1 MKTDF
6 SINVNVSIGVTSEV
20 VQLVTAILAKQPAQ
34 IVAPGTVV
42 SNEPQ
47 PEPQAAAKKTRKG
60 KGEATAEAPANDAAG
75 EQQEAETPTDQPE
88 PQPEAEAET
97 NRELTEEDVRE
108 AMHKVRQRIEG
119 ENYKENT
126 DSENYKKY
134 HRVLTQTFKNIS
146 ALLGSDKPSTLPAD
160 QRAAFINE
168 KGRDYKTKCLLS
180 YARTTRTFKPVSS
193 PPLAELHSSPAP

>member
-60 KGEATAEAPANDAAG
+60 KCEATVEAPANDAAG
-75 EQQEAETPTDQPE
+75 EQQEAETPTDHPE
-88 PQPEAEAET
+88 PQPEAEAVA

-168 KGRDYKTKCLLS
+168 INALVVNEKGEITKPD
-180 YARTTRTFKPVSS
+180 AF
-193 PPLAELHSSPAP
+193 

>member
-6 SINVNVSIGVTSEV
+6 SINVNVSIGITSEV

-60 KGEATAEAPANDAAG
+60 KGEATVEAPANDAAG
-75 EQQEAETPTDQPE
+75 EQQEAETPTDHPE
-88 PQPEAEAET
+88 PQPEAEAGA
-97 NRELTEEDVRE
+97 NRELTEDDVRE
-108 AMHKVRQRIEG
+108 AMHKIRQRIEG

-168 KGRDYKTKCLLS
+168 INALVVNEKGEITKPD
-180 YARTTRTFKPVSS
+180 AF
-193 PPLAELHSSPAP
+193 

>member
-88 PQPEAEAET
+88 PQPEAEAEA

-168 KGRDYKTKCLLS
+168 INALVVNEKGEITKPD
-180 YARTTRTFKPVSS
+180 AF
-193 PPLAELHSSPAP
+193 

>member
-6 SINVNVSIGVTSEV
+6 SINVNVSIGITPEV

-75 EQQEAETPTDQPE
+75 EQQEAETPTDQPK
-88 PQPEAEAET
+88 PQPEPEAEAENA

-134 HRVLTQTFKNIS
+134 HRVLTQTFMNIS

-160 QRAAFINE
+160 KRADFISEINALVVNDKGEIEKPKAF
-168 KGRDYKTKCLLS
+168 
-180 YARTTRTFKPVSS
+180 
-193 PPLAELHSSPAP
+193 

>member
-6 SINVNVSIGVTSEV
+6 SVSIQVNIGVTPEV

-34 IVAPGTVV
+34 IVVPGTVV

-47 PEPQAAAKKTRKG
+47 LEPQAAAKKTRKG
-60 KGEATAEAPANDAAG
+60 KGEAAAEAPANDAAG

-88 PQPEAEAET
+88 PQPEAEAEA

-160 QRAAFINE
+160 KRADFISEINALVVNDKGEIEKPKAF
-168 KGRDYKTKCLLS
+168 
-180 YARTTRTFKPVSS
+180 
-193 PPLAELHSSPAP
+193 

>member
-88 PQPEAEAET
+88 PQPEAEAEA
-97 NRELTEEDVRE
+97 NRDLTEEDVRE

-168 KGRDYKTKCLLS
+168 INALVVNEKGEITKPD
-180 YARTTRTFKPVSS
+180 AF
-193 PPLAELHSSPAP
+193 

>member
-60 KGEATAEAPANDAAG
+60 KGEATAEAAANDAAG
-75 EQQEAETPTDQPE
+75 EQQEAETPTD
-88 PQPEAEAET
+88 QPEAEAET

-168 KGRDYKTKCLLS
+168 INALVVNEKGEITKPD
-180 YARTTRTFKPVSS
+180 AF
-193 PPLAELHSSPAP
+193 

>member
-6 SINVNVSIGVTSEV
+6 SINVNVSIGVTPEV
-20 VQLVTAILAKQPAQ
+20 VALVTSILTKKPGQ
-34 IVAPGTVV
+34 IVVPGVV
-42 SNEPQ
+42 SDTK
-47 PEPQAAAKKTRKG
+47 PEEAAQTPVRKTRKA
-60 KGEATAEAPANDAAG
+60 KGEAAAEAPVD
-75 EQQEAETPTDQPE
+75 QQEEETPADQPE

-168 KGRDYKTKCLLS
+168 INALIVNEKGEI
-180 YARTTRTFKPVSS
+180 AKPD
-193 PPLAELHSSPAP
+193 AF

>member
-6 SINVNVSIGVTSEV
+6 SINVNVSIGVTPEV
-20 VQLVTAILAKQPAQ
+20 VALVTSILTKQPGQ
-34 IVAPGTVV
+34 IVVPGVV
-42 SNEPQ
+42 SDTKHE
-47 PEPQAAAKKTRKG
+47 EAAQAPVRKTRKA
-60 KGEATAEAPANDAAG
+60 KGEAAAENA
-75 EQQEAETPTDQPE
+75 
-88 PQPEAEAET
+88 

-160 QRAAFINE
+160 KRADFISEINALVVNDNGEIEKPKAF
-168 KGRDYKTKCLLS
+168 
-180 YARTTRTFKPVSS
+180 
-193 PPLAELHSSPAP
+193 

>member
-6 SINVNVSIGVTSEV
+6 SINVNVSIGVTPEV
-20 VQLVTAILAKQPAQ
+20 VALVTSILTKQPGQ
-34 IVAPGTVV
+34 IVVPGVV
-42 SNEPQ
+42 SDTK
-47 PEPQAAAKKTRKG
+47 PEEAAQAPVRKTRKA
-60 KGEATAEAPANDAAG
+60 KGEAAAEAPVD
-75 EQQEAETPTDQPE
+75 QQEEETPADQPE
-88 PQPEAEAET
+88 PQPEAEAEA

-168 KGRDYKTKCLLS
+168 INALVVNEKGEITKPN
-180 YARTTRTFKPVSS
+180 AF
-193 PPLAELHSSPAP
+193 

>member
-6 SINVNVSIGVTSEV
+6 SVNIQVNIGVTPEV

-75 EQQEAETPTDQPE
+75 DQQEAETPTDQPE
-88 PQPEAEAET
+88 PEAEAET
-97 NRELTEEDVRE
+97 ANRELTEEDVRE

-168 KGRDYKTKCLLS
+168 INALVVNEKGEITKPD
-180 YARTTRTFKPVSS
+180 AF
-193 PPLAELHSSPAP
+193 

>member
-6 SINVNVSIGVTSEV
+6 SINVNVSIGVTPEV
-20 VQLVTAILAKQPAQ
+20 VALVTSILTKQPGQ
-34 IVAPGTVV
+34 IVVPGVV
-42 SNEPQ
+42 SDTKHE
-47 PEPQAAAKKTRKG
+47 EAATATVRKTRKA
-60 KGEATAEAPANDAAG
+60 KGEAAAEAPATDA
-75 EQQEAETPTDQPE
+75 DQPE
-88 PQPEAEAET
+88 PQPEAEAEA

-168 KGRDYKTKCLLS
+168 INALVVNEKGEI
-180 YARTTRTFKPVSS
+180 AKPD
-193 PPLAELHSSPAP
+193 AF

>member
-6 SINVNVSIGVTSEV
+6 SVNIQVNIGVTPEV

-47 PEPQAAAKKTRKG
+47 PEPQAVAKKTRKA
-60 KGEATAEAPANDAAG
+60 KGEAAAEAPVDQQG
-75 EQQEAETPTDQPE
+75 EETPTDQPE
-88 PQPEAEAET
+88 PQPEPEAEAET
-97 NRELTEEDVRE
+97 ANRELTEEDVRE

-160 QRAAFINE
+160 KRADFIGEINALVVNDKGEIEKPKAF
-168 KGRDYKTKCLLS
+168 
-180 YARTTRTFKPVSS
+180 
-193 PPLAELHSSPAP
+193 

>member
-6 SINVNVSIGVTSEV
+6 SVSIQVNIGVTPEV

-75 EQQEAETPTDQPE
+75 DQPE
-88 PQPEAEAET
+88 PQPEPEAEAENA

-160 QRAAFINE
+160 KRADFISEINALVVNDKGEIEKPKAF
-168 KGRDYKTKCLLS
+168 
-180 YARTTRTFKPVSS
+180 
-193 PPLAELHSSPAP
+193 

>member
-6 SINVNVSIGVTSEV
+6 SINVNVSIGVTPEV
-20 VQLVTAILAKQPAQ
+20 VALVTSILTKQPGQ
-34 IVAPGTVV
+34 IVVPGVV
-42 SNEPQ
+42 SDTK
-47 PEPQAAAKKTRKG
+47 PEEAAQAPVRKTRKA
-60 KGEATAEAPANDAAG
+60 KGEAAAEAPATDAPVD
-75 EQQEAETPTDQPE
+75 QQVEETPADQTE

-160 QRAAFINE
+160 QRAAFISEINALVVNE
-168 KGRDYKTKCLLS
+168 KGEI
-180 YARTTRTFKPVSS
+180 AKPD
-193 PPLAELHSSPAP
+193 AF

>member
-6 SINVNVSIGVTSEV
+6 SINVNVSIGVTPEV
-20 VQLVTAILAKQPAQ
+20 VALVTSILTKQPGQ
-34 IVAPGTVV
+34 IVVPGVV
-42 SNEPQ
+42 SDTK
-47 PEPQAAAKKTRKG
+47 PEEAAQAPVRKTRKA
-60 KGEATAEAPANDAAG
+60 KGEAAAEAPVD
-75 EQQEAETPTDQPE
+75 QQEEETPADQPE

-168 KGRDYKTKCLLS
+168 INALIVNEKGEI
-180 YARTTRTFKPVSS
+180 AKPD
-193 PPLAELHSSPAP
+193 AF

>member
-34 IVAPGTVV
+34 IVVPGTVV

-47 PEPQAAAKKTRKG
+47 PEPQATAKKTRKG

-88 PQPEAEAET
+88 PQPEAEAEA

-168 KGRDYKTKCLLS
+168 INALVVNEKGEITKPN
-180 YARTTRTFKPVSS
+180 AF
-193 PPLAELHSSPAP
+193 

>member
-6 SINVNVSIGVTSEV
+6 SINVNVSIGVTPEV
-20 VQLVTAILAKQPAQ
+20 VALVTSILTKQPGQ
-34 IVAPGTVV
+34 IVVPGVV
-42 SNEPQ
+42 SDTKHE
-47 PEPQAAAKKTRKG
+47 EAAQAPVRKTRKA
-60 KGEATAEAPANDAAG
+60 KGEAAAEAPATDAPVD
-75 EQQEAETPTDQPE
+75 QQEEETPATDAPVDQQEEETPAD
-88 PQPEAEAET
+88 QPEAEAEA

-168 KGRDYKTKCLLS
+168 INALVVNEKGEITKPK
-180 YARTTRTFKPVSS
+180 AF
-193 PPLAELHSSPAP
+193 

>member
-6 SINVNVSIGVTSEV
+6 SVNIQVNIGVTPEV

-75 EQQEAETPTDQPE
+75 EQQEAETPTNQPE
-88 PQPEAEAET
+88 PQPEPEAEAET
-97 NRELTEEDVRE
+97 ANRELTEEDVRE

-168 KGRDYKTKCLLS
+168 INALVVNEKGEITKPD
-180 YARTTRTFKPVSS
+180 AF
-193 PPLAELHSSPAP
+193 

>member
-6 SINVNVSIGVTSEV
+6 SINVNVSIGITPEV

-75 EQQEAETPTDQPE
+75 EQQEAETPTDQPK
-88 PQPEAEAET
+88 PQPEPEAEAE
-97 NRELTEEDVRE
+97 NADRELTEEDVRE

-160 QRAAFINE
+160 KRADFISEINALVVNDKGEIEKPKAF
-168 KGRDYKTKCLLS
+168 
-180 YARTTRTFKPVSS
+180 
-193 PPLAELHSSPAP
+193 